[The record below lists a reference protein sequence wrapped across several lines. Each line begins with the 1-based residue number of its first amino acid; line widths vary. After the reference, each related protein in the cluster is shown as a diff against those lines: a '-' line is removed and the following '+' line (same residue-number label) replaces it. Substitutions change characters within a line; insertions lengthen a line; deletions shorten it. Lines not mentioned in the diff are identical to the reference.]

1 MLANS
6 KKRVLSLFLAFVM
19 VFGLLPTAAFAAA
32 NDGQI
37 GKYVE
42 LNADDTIQAGT
53 ETATSTK
60 TIQDPNGYVIMSKD
74 ITGTDKENEFLVT
87 LKVETTEQESTMTA
101 ASGADV
107 VLVFDVSTS
116 MDYTTGGT
124 APGGRGWKLSN
135 TRWTALK
142 EAAESFITGL
152 LANSK
157 NRVSIVIYGGW
168 NGWSGN
174 PKVHKTICNWTSNAQ
189 TAINTFKNY
198 DVVCQDYVYKDGVT
212 NKTSLRK
219 AYLNDDG
226 TDYGATNCQAG
237 FRGAW
242 QALNARPND
251 ASTQEN
257 SQYVIYM
264 SDGEANEYYD
274 GYGSE
279 SAAKSEAGVLKT
291 KYPDSTLYTV
301 GFGLGDNGNS
311 VMSPSG
317 KNGNKAV
324 DRYYPADDADE
335 LEIVYN
341 NINTAIT
348 LRSKAWEVTDPMG
361 AMIEF
366 GEIKTA
372 VGTAVAR
379 EENGTL
385 TWTIRKDTPGAS
397 YDKTMEGKKYTFHPY
412 ELQYTIRLKTESSG
426 FAAGEFYPTNK
437 QTKLTY
443 VFSNAEGNIPE
454 DAELKEAFFKVPTV
468 KGYLGSLSFR
478 KEDGRGT
485 PVTGAQFTLNCTCG
499 DPVHGAAAS
508 GTSLNGNVTIS
519 NIPSGHTYTMAETV
533 PANSDFD
540 QSKAET
546 YTVTVDYGKV
556 TVTDSKNTVVYS
568 DAENKKDMT
577 VINYYKPQD
586 LPLNLTKT
594 WVPEAPAG
602 VTEITVTVDRIT
614 GYDQNDKPV
623 FDGTGAYQHE
633 IKVTKNGD
641 TWTGSASLP
650 TRDINDN
657 TTITYGVVGETGAS
671 GYDLVSGTSMNLV
684 NVSNGEDTIQL
695 KKIWNTPDQTGEAVT
710 LRVKGSDGSVKDVT
724 LDGTVDSVETTA
736 WAATLNLPS
745 YDAEGKITYS
755 VVELDRTGAEKS
767 TGVVELANGAYTV
780 SISGGTVTNTIQQ
793 DYYGTLSV
801 TKTWEDDGNSYD
813 TRPVEDVTLV
823 VTRSSNGETDPAF
836 EKTVTFDPIY
846 GLDETPEA
854 VAVNTA
860 TYTFEETF
868 DVYDADGKLYT
879 YTVAEQGAVTE
890 NQVTTI
896 AGKDGAE
903 YGVTYPKQNVTL
915 VDGAAELMAL
925 NTLDGDQVTIT
936 VSKTWKGPGTEA
948 ATGKATFQVKDGDTV
963 VDSCELTGDDSHTFT
978 LPKPAASYDVVEVA
992 VEGYT
997 TDKTVNDE
1005 KTAYSFTNTIGQSTF
1020 DITGTK
1026 AWTGVPEGENL
1037 PETVTVILN
1046 RNGEKIDEDVITAAE
1061 GWNYA
1066 FEGLDKYDLTTG
1078 KEYVYTVTDSVG
1090 GFTATDGVKSN
1101 GYQLTNA
1108 FVPDYWKTSFEVIKA
1123 WNDGGN
1129 ADGDRPE
1136 SIYVGL
1142 YAGDTF
1148 LKYAELTSDTWK
1160 HTFTDLPKYATD
1172 GKTPIQYT
1180 VKEGTVAGDVF
1191 TPAGASIELDG
1202 VTYTILIAGGQI
1214 TNTRDSETGGSTVT
1228 YSVSKIWNGPTSAD
1242 VAFGLFR
1249 NSETTPIQTIT
1260 GGEMTAAQATD
1271 AVWSASFAP
1280 VDKFD
1285 GSGSRY
1291 TYTVKEGTVADG
1303 VFTPAEG
1310 TITLGGET
1318 YTVEVRE
1325 PVGNSYT
1332 FVNTVQD
1339 AHTFSVTA
1347 TKTWENIE
1355 NVTLPETIQ
1364 LQLLANDVKSGDPVE
1379 VKADAE
1385 GKWTHTFTGL
1395 AKYDGAYEP
1404 ITYTVEE
1411 VGAYDSTSVESDGVA
1426 AVRLVKYGNDYYEV
1440 KCDGLNVTNTYT
1452 STDKYC
1458 YRVDRVYNYY
1468 LDDVLQSGKTVTK
1481 TGELQSGEANAYI
1494 TNLDTDAY
1502 KSQDEMSSYQYV
1514 SGTPTVVIADVEKV
1528 GVQLVEANH
1537 EYVITLVYELRE
1549 ESSDPGPGPGPDPTT
1564 RYDLVVKYLEEGTEE
1579 VLASEYS
1586 TRKAEGSSYD
1596 VTAQTEKTISGYT
1609 VTDITGD
1616 DVIGNMNSD
1625 KEIIVWYVRETDID
1639 PDPTPLDPT
1648 PGDDVDIIDDKTPL
1662 DDGSGIATGDGDE
1675 VTIVDDPTAMGNLPQ
1690 TGTMARSA
1698 VNPTTTL
1705 GLLALSLSMA
1715 AAGLAITI
1723 GRKKEEEFED

>member
-793 DYYGTLSV
+793 DYYGTLSGTKVWKNPEGNYDDTVEISLIATVDGSEYTVAVDTIGEQDPATGSRDWGYSFSSLPKYAVDTAGNSVIAALVAEGVELEGQSITYKVTDGLTDYNVTDGTFEQNLTNQIKPAAGTLSV

-1202 VTYTILIAGGQI
+1202 VT
-1214 TNTRDSETGGSTVT
+1214 
-1228 YSVSKIWNGPTSAD
+1228 
-1242 VAFGLFR
+1242 
-1249 NSETTPIQTIT
+1249 
-1260 GGEMTAAQATD
+1260 
-1271 AVWSASFAP
+1271 
-1280 VDKFD
+1280 
-1285 GSGSRY
+1285 
-1291 TYTVKEGTVADG
+1291 
-1303 VFTPAEG
+1303 
-1310 TITLGGET
+1310 
-1318 YTVEVRE
+1318 
-1325 PVGNSYT
+1325 
-1332 FVNTVQD
+1332 
-1339 AHTFSVTA
+1339 
-1347 TKTWENIE
+1347 
-1355 NVTLPETIQ
+1355 
-1364 LQLLANDVKSGDPVE
+1364 
-1379 VKADAE
+1379 
-1385 GKWTHTFTGL
+1385 
-1395 AKYDGAYEP
+1395 
-1404 ITYTVEE
+1404 
-1411 VGAYDSTSVESDGVA
+1411 
-1426 AVRLVKYGNDYYEV
+1426 
-1440 KCDGLNVTNTYT
+1440 
-1452 STDKYC
+1452 
-1458 YRVDRVYNYY
+1458 
-1468 LDDVLQSGKTVTK
+1468 
-1481 TGELQSGEANAYI
+1481 
-1494 TNLDTDAY
+1494 
-1502 KSQDEMSSYQYV
+1502 
-1514 SGTPTVVIADVEKV
+1514 
-1528 GVQLVEANH
+1528 
-1537 EYVITLVYELRE
+1537 
-1549 ESSDPGPGPGPDPTT
+1549 
-1564 RYDLVVKYLEEGTEE
+1564 
-1579 VLASEYS
+1579 
-1586 TRKAEGSSYD
+1586 
-1596 VTAQTEKTISGYT
+1596 
-1609 VTDITGD
+1609 
-1616 DVIGNMNSD
+1616 
-1625 KEIIVWYVRETDID
+1625 
-1639 PDPTPLDPT
+1639 
-1648 PGDDVDIIDDKTPL
+1648 
-1662 DDGSGIATGDGDE
+1662 
-1675 VTIVDDPTAMGNLPQ
+1675 
-1690 TGTMARSA
+1690 
-1698 VNPTTTL
+1698 
-1705 GLLALSLSMA
+1705 
-1715 AAGLAITI
+1715 
-1723 GRKKEEEFED
+1723 

>member
-42 LNADDTIQAGT
+42 LNADNTIQAGT

-101 ASGADV
+101 TSGADV

-142 EAAESFITGL
+142 AAAESFITGL

-168 NGWSGN
+168 NGVFGN
-174 PKVHKTICNWTSNAQ
+174 PTVHKTICNWTSDAQ

-198 DVVCQDYVYKDGVT
+198 DVVCQDHVNQQGVT

-219 AYLNDDG
+219 AYLNDNG

-291 KYPDSTLYTV
+291 KYPHSTLYTV
-301 GFGLGDNGNS
+301 GFGLGDNGNN

-317 KNGNKAV
+317 KNGNKSV

-335 LEIVYN
+335 LKIVYN

-397 YDKTMEGKKYTFHPY
+397 YDKTMDGTKYTFHPY

-426 FAAGEFYPTNK
+426 FVAGEFYPTNK
-437 QTKLTY
+437 QTKLAY
-443 VFSNAEGNIPE
+443 VFSDAEGNIPE
-454 DAELKEAFFKVPTV
+454 DAKLEEAFFKVPTV

-793 DYYGTLSV
+793 DYYGTLSGTKVWKNPEGNYDDTVEISLIATVDGSEYTVAVDTIGEQDPATGSRDWGYSFSSLPKYAVDTAGNSVIAALVAEGVELEGQSITYKVTDGLTDYNVTDGTFEQNLTNQIKPAAGTLSV

-860 TYTFEETF
+860 TY
-868 DVYDADGKLYT
+868 
-879 YTVAEQGAVTE
+879 
-890 NQVTTI
+890 
-896 AGKDGAE
+896 
-903 YGVTYPKQNVTL
+903 P
-915 VDGAAELMAL
+915 
-925 NTLDGDQVTIT
+925 
-936 VSKTWKGPGTEA
+936 
-948 ATGKATFQVKDGDTV
+948 
-963 VDSCELTGDDSHTFT
+963 
-978 LPKPAASYDVVEVA
+978 
-992 VEGYT
+992 
-997 TDKTVNDE
+997 
-1005 KTAYSFTNTIGQSTF
+1005 
-1020 DITGTK
+1020 
-1026 AWTGVPEGENL
+1026 
-1037 PETVTVILN
+1037 
-1046 RNGEKIDEDVITAAE
+1046 
-1061 GWNYA
+1061 
-1066 FEGLDKYDLTTG
+1066 
-1078 KEYVYTVTDSVG
+1078 
-1090 GFTATDGVKSN
+1090 
-1101 GYQLTNA
+1101 
-1108 FVPDYWKTSFEVIKA
+1108 
-1123 WNDGGN
+1123 
-1129 ADGDRPE
+1129 
-1136 SIYVGL
+1136 
-1142 YAGDTF
+1142 
-1148 LKYAELTSDTWK
+1148 LKRRLTS
-1160 HTFTDLPKYATD
+1160 
-1172 GKTPIQYT
+1172 
-1180 VKEGTVAGDVF
+1180 
-1191 TPAGASIELDG
+1191 
-1202 VTYTILIAGGQI
+1202 
-1214 TNTRDSETGGSTVT
+1214 
-1228 YSVSKIWNGPTSAD
+1228 
-1242 VAFGLFR
+1242 
-1249 NSETTPIQTIT
+1249 
-1260 GGEMTAAQATD
+1260 M
-1271 AVWSASFAP
+1271 
-1280 VDKFD
+1280 
-1285 GSGSRY
+1285 
-1291 TYTVKEGTVADG
+1291 
-1303 VFTPAEG
+1303 
-1310 TITLGGET
+1310 
-1318 YTVEVRE
+1318 
-1325 PVGNSYT
+1325 
-1332 FVNTVQD
+1332 
-1339 AHTFSVTA
+1339 
-1347 TKTWENIE
+1347 
-1355 NVTLPETIQ
+1355 
-1364 LQLLANDVKSGDPVE
+1364 
-1379 VKADAE
+1379 
-1385 GKWTHTFTGL
+1385 
-1395 AKYDGAYEP
+1395 
-1404 ITYTVEE
+1404 
-1411 VGAYDSTSVESDGVA
+1411 
-1426 AVRLVKYGNDYYEV
+1426 
-1440 KCDGLNVTNTYT
+1440 
-1452 STDKYC
+1452 
-1458 YRVDRVYNYY
+1458 
-1468 LDDVLQSGKTVTK
+1468 
-1481 TGELQSGEANAYI
+1481 
-1494 TNLDTDAY
+1494 
-1502 KSQDEMSSYQYV
+1502 
-1514 SGTPTVVIADVEKV
+1514 TPT
-1528 GVQLVEANH
+1528 
-1537 EYVITLVYELRE
+1537 
-1549 ESSDPGPGPGPDPTT
+1549 ESCT
-1564 RYDLVVKYLEEGTEE
+1564 
-1579 VLASEYS
+1579 
-1586 TRKAEGSSYD
+1586 
-1596 VTAQTEKTISGYT
+1596 
-1609 VTDITGD
+1609 
-1616 DVIGNMNSD
+1616 
-1625 KEIIVWYVRETDID
+1625 
-1639 PDPTPLDPT
+1639 PTPWP
-1648 PGDDVDIIDDKTPL
+1648 
-1662 DDGSGIATGDGDE
+1662 S
-1675 VTIVDDPTAMGNLPQ
+1675 
-1690 TGTMARSA
+1690 R
-1698 VNPTTTL
+1698 
-1705 GLLALSLSMA
+1705 AL
-1715 AAGLAITI
+1715 
-1723 GRKKEEEFED
+1723 

>member
-42 LNADDTIQAGT
+42 LNADNTIQAGT

-101 ASGADV
+101 TSGADV

-142 EAAESFITGL
+142 AAAESFITGL

-168 NGWSGN
+168 NGVFGN
-174 PKVHKTICNWTSNAQ
+174 PTVHKTICNWTSDAQ

-198 DVVCQDYVYKDGVT
+198 DVVCQDHVNQQGVT

-219 AYLNDDG
+219 AYLNDNG

-291 KYPDSTLYTV
+291 KYPHSTLYTV
-301 GFGLGDNGNS
+301 GFGLGDNGNN

-317 KNGNKAV
+317 KNGNKSV

-335 LEIVYN
+335 LKIVYN

-397 YDKTMEGKKYTFHPY
+397 YDKTMDGTKYTFHPY

-426 FAAGEFYPTNK
+426 FVAGEFYPTNK
-437 QTKLTY
+437 QTKLAY
-443 VFSNAEGNIPE
+443 VFSDAEGNIPE
-454 DAELKEAFFKVPTV
+454 DAKLEEAFFKVPTV

-793 DYYGTLSV
+793 DYYGTLS
-801 TKTWEDDGNSYD
+801 
-813 TRPVEDVTLV
+813 
-823 VTRSSNGETDPAF
+823 
-836 EKTVTFDPIY
+836 
-846 GLDETPEA
+846 
-854 VAVNTA
+854 
-860 TYTFEETF
+860 
-868 DVYDADGKLYT
+868 
-879 YTVAEQGAVTE
+879 
-890 NQVTTI
+890 
-896 AGKDGAE
+896 
-903 YGVTYPKQNVTL
+903 
-915 VDGAAELMAL
+915 
-925 NTLDGDQVTIT
+925 
-936 VSKTWKGPGTEA
+936 
-948 ATGKATFQVKDGDTV
+948 
-963 VDSCELTGDDSHTFT
+963 
-978 LPKPAASYDVVEVA
+978 
-992 VEGYT
+992 
-997 TDKTVNDE
+997 
-1005 KTAYSFTNTIGQSTF
+1005 
-1020 DITGTK
+1020 GTK
-1026 AWTGVPEGENL
+1026 VWKNPEGN
-1037 PETVTVILN
+1037 
-1046 RNGEKIDEDVITAAE
+1046 
-1061 GWNYA
+1061 
-1066 FEGLDKYDLTTG
+1066 
-1078 KEYVYTVTDSVG
+1078 
-1090 GFTATDGVKSN
+1090 
-1101 GYQLTNA
+1101 
-1108 FVPDYWKTSFEVIKA
+1108 
-1123 WNDGGN
+1123 
-1129 ADGDRPE
+1129 
-1136 SIYVGL
+1136 
-1142 YAGDTF
+1142 
-1148 LKYAELTSDTWK
+1148 
-1160 HTFTDLPKYATD
+1160 
-1172 GKTPIQYT
+1172 
-1180 VKEGTVAGDVF
+1180 
-1191 TPAGASIELDG
+1191 
-1202 VTYTILIAGGQI
+1202 
-1214 TNTRDSETGGSTVT
+1214 
-1228 YSVSKIWNGPTSAD
+1228 
-1242 VAFGLFR
+1242 
-1249 NSETTPIQTIT
+1249 
-1260 GGEMTAAQATD
+1260 
-1271 AVWSASFAP
+1271 
-1280 VDKFD
+1280 
-1285 GSGSRY
+1285 
-1291 TYTVKEGTVADG
+1291 
-1303 VFTPAEG
+1303 
-1310 TITLGGET
+1310 
-1318 YTVEVRE
+1318 
-1325 PVGNSYT
+1325 
-1332 FVNTVQD
+1332 
-1339 AHTFSVTA
+1339 
-1347 TKTWENIE
+1347 
-1355 NVTLPETIQ
+1355 
-1364 LQLLANDVKSGDPVE
+1364 
-1379 VKADAE
+1379 
-1385 GKWTHTFTGL
+1385 
-1395 AKYDGAYEP
+1395 
-1404 ITYTVEE
+1404 
-1411 VGAYDSTSVESDGVA
+1411 
-1426 AVRLVKYGNDYYEV
+1426 
-1440 KCDGLNVTNTYT
+1440 
-1452 STDKYC
+1452 
-1458 YRVDRVYNYY
+1458 
-1468 LDDVLQSGKTVTK
+1468 
-1481 TGELQSGEANAYI
+1481 
-1494 TNLDTDAY
+1494 
-1502 KSQDEMSSYQYV
+1502 
-1514 SGTPTVVIADVEKV
+1514 
-1528 GVQLVEANH
+1528 
-1537 EYVITLVYELRE
+1537 
-1549 ESSDPGPGPGPDPTT
+1549 
-1564 RYDLVVKYLEEGTEE
+1564 
-1579 VLASEYS
+1579 
-1586 TRKAEGSSYD
+1586 
-1596 VTAQTEKTISGYT
+1596 
-1609 VTDITGD
+1609 
-1616 DVIGNMNSD
+1616 
-1625 KEIIVWYVRETDID
+1625 
-1639 PDPTPLDPT
+1639 
-1648 PGDDVDIIDDKTPL
+1648 
-1662 DDGSGIATGDGDE
+1662 
-1675 VTIVDDPTAMGNLPQ
+1675 
-1690 TGTMARSA
+1690 
-1698 VNPTTTL
+1698 
-1705 GLLALSLSMA
+1705 
-1715 AAGLAITI
+1715 
-1723 GRKKEEEFED
+1723 

>member
-19 VFGLLPTAAFAAA
+19 VFGRLPTAAFAAA

-42 LNADDTIQAGT
+42 LNADNTIQAGT

-101 ASGADV
+101 TSGADV

-142 EAAESFITGL
+142 AAAESFITGL

-168 NGWSGN
+168 NGVFGN
-174 PKVHKTICNWTSNAQ
+174 PTVHKTIRNWTSDAQ

-198 DVVCQDYVYKDGVT
+198 DVVCQDHVNQQGVT

-219 AYLNDDG
+219 AYLNDNG

-291 KYPDSTLYTV
+291 KYPHSTLYTV
-301 GFGLGDNGNS
+301 GFGLGDNGNN

-317 KNGNKAV
+317 KNGNKSV

-335 LEIVYN
+335 LKIVYN

-397 YDKTMEGKKYTFHPY
+397 YDKTMDGTKYTFHPY

-426 FAAGEFYPTNK
+426 FVAGEFYPTNK
-437 QTKLTY
+437 QTKLAY
-443 VFSNAEGNIPE
+443 VFSDAEGNIPE
-454 DAELKEAFFKVPTV
+454 DAKLEEAFFKVPTV

-793 DYYGTLSV
+793 DYYGTLSGTKVWKNPEGNYDDTVEISLIATVDGSEYTVAVDTIGEQDPATGSRDWGYSFSSLPKYAVDTAGNSVIAALVAEGVELEGQSITYKVTDGLTDYNVTDGTFEQNLTNQIKPAAGTLSV

-868 DVYDADGKLYT
+868 DVYDADGKLYA

-915 VDGAAELMAL
+915 VDGAAELVAL

-936 VSKTWKGPGTEA
+936 VSKTWKGPG
-948 ATGKATFQVKDGDTV
+948 GRHRQG
-963 VDSCELTGDDSHTFT
+963 H
-978 LPKPAASYDVVEVA
+978 LPG
-992 VEGYT
+992 EG
-997 TDKTVNDE
+997 
-1005 KTAYSFTNTIGQSTF
+1005 
-1020 DITGTK
+1020 
-1026 AWTGVPEGENL
+1026 
-1037 PETVTVILN
+1037 
-1046 RNGEKIDEDVITAAE
+1046 R
-1061 GWNYA
+1061 
-1066 FEGLDKYDLTTG
+1066 
-1078 KEYVYTVTDSVG
+1078 
-1090 GFTATDGVKSN
+1090 
-1101 GYQLTNA
+1101 
-1108 FVPDYWKTSFEVIKA
+1108 
-1123 WNDGGN
+1123 
-1129 ADGDRPE
+1129 
-1136 SIYVGL
+1136 
-1142 YAGDTF
+1142 
-1148 LKYAELTSDTWK
+1148 
-1160 HTFTDLPKYATD
+1160 
-1172 GKTPIQYT
+1172 
-1180 VKEGTVAGDVF
+1180 
-1191 TPAGASIELDG
+1191 
-1202 VTYTILIAGGQI
+1202 
-1214 TNTRDSETGGSTVT
+1214 
-1228 YSVSKIWNGPTSAD
+1228 
-1242 VAFGLFR
+1242 
-1249 NSETTPIQTIT
+1249 
-1260 GGEMTAAQATD
+1260 
-1271 AVWSASFAP
+1271 
-1280 VDKFD
+1280 
-1285 GSGSRY
+1285 RY
-1291 TYTVKEGTVADG
+1291 RG
-1303 VFTPAEG
+1303 
-1310 TITLGGET
+1310 
-1318 YTVEVRE
+1318 R
-1325 PVGNSYT
+1325 
-1332 FVNTVQD
+1332 
-1339 AHTFSVTA
+1339 
-1347 TKTWENIE
+1347 
-1355 NVTLPETIQ
+1355 
-1364 LQLLANDVKSGDPVE
+1364 LL
-1379 VKADAE
+1379 
-1385 GKWTHTFTGL
+1385 
-1395 AKYDGAYEP
+1395 
-1404 ITYTVEE
+1404 
-1411 VGAYDSTSVESDGVA
+1411 
-1426 AVRLVKYGNDYYEV
+1426 
-1440 KCDGLNVTNTYT
+1440 
-1452 STDKYC
+1452 
-1458 YRVDRVYNYY
+1458 
-1468 LDDVLQSGKTVTK
+1468 
-1481 TGELQSGEANAYI
+1481 
-1494 TNLDTDAY
+1494 
-1502 KSQDEMSSYQYV
+1502 
-1514 SGTPTVVIADVEKV
+1514 
-1528 GVQLVEANH
+1528 
-1537 EYVITLVYELRE
+1537 
-1549 ESSDPGPGPGPDPTT
+1549 
-1564 RYDLVVKYLEEGTEE
+1564 
-1579 VLASEYS
+1579 
-1586 TRKAEGSSYD
+1586 
-1596 VTAQTEKTISGYT
+1596 
-1609 VTDITGD
+1609 
-1616 DVIGNMNSD
+1616 
-1625 KEIIVWYVRETDID
+1625 
-1639 PDPTPLDPT
+1639 
-1648 PGDDVDIIDDKTPL
+1648 
-1662 DDGSGIATGDGDE
+1662 
-1675 VTIVDDPTAMGNLPQ
+1675 
-1690 TGTMARSA
+1690 
-1698 VNPTTTL
+1698 
-1705 GLLALSLSMA
+1705 
-1715 AAGLAITI
+1715 
-1723 GRKKEEEFED
+1723 